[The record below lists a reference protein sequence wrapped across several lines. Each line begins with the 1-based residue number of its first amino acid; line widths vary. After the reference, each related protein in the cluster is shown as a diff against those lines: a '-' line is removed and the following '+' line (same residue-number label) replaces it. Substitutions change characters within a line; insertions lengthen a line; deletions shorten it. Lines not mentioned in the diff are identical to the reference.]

1 MNTTILQV
9 PISKTLRDKAAQSA
23 LSQGFS
29 SLQEAVRIFLNQL
42 SSQAIR
48 VTFEAKPV
56 QLSPKAIKRYN
67 KMSEDV
73 RTGKV
78 KTVSF
83 TDTDEMMNYLHSK
96 NTR

>member
-1 MNTTILQV
+1 MDTTILQV
-9 PISKTLRDKAAQSA
+9 PVSKTIRDKAAKSA
-23 LSQGFS
+23 VTQGFS

-48 VTFEAKPV
+48 VTFEPQPV

-67 KMSEDV
+67 KIIDDV
-73 RTGKV
+73 ESGKV

-83 TDTDEMMNYLHSK
+83 TNIDKMMEYLHSPE
-96 NTR
+96 